1 MTDDDHT
8 SETADAAADR
18 IHGPREPER
27 PEQAPPRADDAGPA
41 PAGEESPPE
50 AEPAAAEPPAPTA
63 PDPVAESPRPRRSP
77 RSPKQPS
84 SEEPALRAAAGPPG
98 RRSYRTSRRRS
109 GPRAARLHGPRS
121 GARPTA
127 SGPRRRTD
135 ATRSTCSRRKQA
147 TRVQEL
153 VPIRYG
159 RMLVSPFTF
168 FRGAASVMA
177 SDLSGGPRTGLEVQL
192 CGDAHLSNFGVYA
205 ASDRRLVFDIN
216 DFDETL
222 PGPFEWDLK
231 RLVASFAIAGRDR
244 GFDAKQRQ
252 AINRAVTRAYRTAMK
267 DFAGMGT
274 LAVWYARIDADE
286 IVQLFQQ
293 QASKKQ
299 TMRIDRDVAKA
310 RTKDSL
316 AAFAKLTHLVDGE
329 PRIVGDPPLIVPVED
344 LVQPGESGGLEEFLH
359 GLIRAY
365 RQTLPGDRR
374 RLLERFRY
382 VHAARKVVGVGSVG
396 TRAWIVLMVGR
407 DESDPL
413 FLQAKQAEASVLEP
427 FLRKSAFSHHGQ
439 RVVEGQ
445 QLTQAASD
453 IMLGWLRTTDVEGVD
468 RDLLPPPALGLEGIS
483 RHRDDEPEDDADV
496 RERVRLG
503 ARKEPRPLRGCDRD
517 RELPRRLRCA
527 RPGTFRV
534 RRELRGPER
543 PRLPGAQ
550 DGSSIRP
557 RESRDWRLTEP
568 LQRRLEQR
576 SGSPN
581 TEQERSHGTSS

>member
-1 MTDDDHT
+1 MPHLTPD
-8 SETADAAADR
+8 ERAAQGKAAR
-18 IHGPREPER
+18 AEVGRSVHGEW
-27 PEQAPPRADDAGPA
+27 ASPA
-41 PAGEESPPE
+41 NRR
-50 AEPAAAEPPAPTA
+50 
-63 PDPVAESPRPRRSP
+63 DPVDLLEA
-77 RSPKQPS
+77 Q
-84 SEEPALRAAAGPPG
+84 AG
-98 RRSYRTSRRRS
+98 
-109 GPRAARLHGPRS
+109 
-121 GARPTA
+121 
-127 SGPRRRTD
+127 
-135 ATRSTCSRRKQA
+135 

-177 SDLSGGPRTGLEVQL
+177 SDLSGVPRTGLQVQL

-205 ASDRRLVFDIN
+205 ASDRRLVFDVN

-244 GFDAKQRQ
+244 GFDAKQRD

-274 LAVWYARIDADE
+274 LAVWYARIDVE
-286 IVQLFQQ
+286 QIVELFQQ

-299 TMRIDRDVAKA
+299 SAQIDRDLAKA
-310 RTKDSL
+310 RSKDSL

-329 PRIVGDPPLIVPVED
+329 LRIVSDPPLIVPVEE
-344 LVQPGESGGLEEFLH
+344 LVQPGRERWLEEFLH
-359 GLIRAY
+359 DLIRAY

-407 DESDPL
+407 DDSDPL

-427 FLRKSAFSHHGQ
+427 FLGKSAFSHHGQ

-453 IMLGWLRTTDVEGVD
+453 IMLGWLRTTDVDGVD
-468 RDLLPPPALGLEGIS
+468 RDFYLRQLWDSKGSAVIETMNPKLMRTYAKICGWALAKSHARSG
-483 RHRDDEPEDDADV
+483 DAIAIASY
-496 RERVRLG
+496 L
-503 ARKEPRPLRGCDRD
+503 
-517 RELPRRLRCA
+517 
-527 RPGTFRV
+527 
-534 RRELRGPER
+534 
-543 PRLPGAQ
+543 
-550 DGSSIRP
+550 GSSDALDRALSAFAE
-557 RESRDWRLTEP
+557 RYADQNDLDYQALKTAVESGRVKAEM
-568 LQRRLEQR
+568 
-576 SGSPN
+576 GV
-581 TEQERSHGTSS
+581 

>member
-1 MTDDDHT
+1 MTDEDHT
-8 SETADAAADR
+8 SETADAAADS
-18 IHGPREPER
+18 IHGPREPEQ
-27 PEQAPPRADDAGPA
+27 PEDASPHADDAGPA

-50 AEPAAAEPPAPTA
+50 AEPAAGEPPAPAA
-63 PDPVAESPRPRRSP
+63 PEPVAESTRRARAPRSP
-77 RSPKQPS
+77 RQPAAKTSPPRRGRPS
-84 SEEPALRAAAGPPG
+84 RAKVVPHLTPDE
-98 RRSYRTSRRRS
+98 
-109 GPRAARLHGPRS
+109 RAARGKAARAEVGRSAHGEWAPPANRRDPVDLLE
-121 GARPTA
+121 AQA
-127 SGPRRRTD
+127 S
-135 ATRSTCSRRKQA
+135 

-177 SDLSGGPRTGLEVQL
+177 SDLSGSPRTGLEVQL

-286 IVQLFQQ
+286 IVQLFQK

-299 TMRIDRDVAKA
+299 TMRIDRNVAKA

-329 PRIVGDPPLIVPVED
+329 PRITGDPPLIVPVED
-344 LVQPGESGGLEEFLH
+344 LVPPREGGSLEDFLH

-427 FLRKSAFSHHGQ
+427 FLGKSAFSHHGQ

-468 RDLLPPPALGLEGIS
+468 RDFYLRQLWDSKGSAVIETMNPKMMATYANVCGWALAKS
-483 RHRDDEPEDDADV
+483 HA
-496 RERVRLG
+496 
-503 ARKEPRPLRGCDRD
+503 
-517 RELPRRLRCA
+517 
-527 RPGTFRV
+527 
-534 RRELRGPER
+534 
-543 PRLPGAQ
+543 
-550 DGSSIRP
+550 
-557 RESRDWRLTEP
+557 
-568 LQRRLEQR
+568 R
-576 SGSPN
+576 SGDAIAIASYLGN
-581 TEQERSHGTSS
+581 SDALDRALSAFAESYAEQNDLDYQALKTAAASGRVKAEIGV